1 MSRTRYDA
9 RVRSIALLGRDWTEL
24 GPLALAELPDGG
36 ALALSRGV
44 YPKAYAHTDPN
55 EDAALLVRTAG
66 GALLAVADGFNGTR
80 ASELAVERVR
90 ARAEELLAASGEG
103 FRAALARVAADVRAA
118 LPARSR
124 SRSCLVVAALGAERC
139 ELASLGDS
147 NAFVAGDPNPLAR
160 QNSLLLGNPEPL
172 PQGRAELFHWP
183 VARAAGARIALVSDG
198 VTNFVDDLSRIPRLL
213 AESAS
218 DADAARAIAE
228 LAFAGGAGDNVG
240 VAVFAGRAGAGELR

>member
-1 MSRTRYDA
+1 M
-9 RVRSIALLGRDWTEL
+9 RSIALLGRDWTEL
-24 GPLALAELPDGG
+24 GPLAVAELPDGG
-36 ALALSRGV
+36 AIALSRGL

-55 EDAALLVRTAG
+55 EDAALLVRAANGTV
-66 GALLAVADGFNGTR
+66 LAVADGFNGTK

-90 ARAEELLAASGEG
+90 ARAEELLAASGPG
-103 FRAALARVAADVRAA
+103 FRAEVARVAAEVRAA

-124 SRSCLVVAALGAERC
+124 SRSCLVLAALSGERC

-147 NAFVAGDPNPLAR
+147 NAFVAGDPHPLAR
-160 QNSLLLGNPEPL
+160 QNSLLLGNSDPL

-183 VARAAGARIALVSDG
+183 VARADGARIALVSDG

-240 VAVFAGRAGAGELR
+240 VAVFEGRAGPGELR